1 MTMRV
6 KVISLEKCDGTPAT
20 VELVKKTALEMAI
33 PIEFEHVIVHT
44 LEDARLHRL
53 IGSPTV
59 QINGVDIEPEARVL
73 QQYSLT

>member
-1 MTMRV
+1 MRV
-6 KVISLEKCDGTPAT
+6 KVISLETCDGTLAT
-20 VELVKKTALEMAI
+20 IELVKETAFEMGI

-44 LEDARLHRL
+44 QEDARLHRL

-73 QQYSLT
+73 QRYGLT